1 MATSVGARVP
11 IDPRVLEQA
20 ADWLMQLHS
29 GAASAQQ
36 RRACERWR
44 TSDPEHARAWQRAE
58 ALLGKLGG
66 LPPELAM
73 PALDRSRELDR
84 SSARR
89 AALLK
94 LAALLAVVPGA
105 WLLMEQQGWRHDY
118 RTATGERR
126 DIVLADGSRISL
138 NTATTLDVQFD
149 GAQRL
154 LTLRQGE
161 IAVQTVAD
169 AQHRPFLVA
178 TAEGRLE
185 ALGTQFSVRQDD
197 GRTRLAVRESRVRV
211 RARSGAQHIIA
222 AGSQVAFTAA
232 AIGEPAALDGG
243 ALAWQ
248 RGMLLADDM
257 RLHDFALELGRY
269 RPGIVRCDP
278 RVADVRVSG
287 AFPITDTDA
296 ALVMLVSTYPVAA
309 RTRLGGYWVT
319 LDAAE

>member
-1 MATSVGARVP
+1 MTTSMGASGP

-44 TSDPEHARAWQRAE
+44 ASDPEHARAWQRAE

-84 SSARR
+84 TSARR

-118 RTATGERR
+118 RTGTGERR

-161 IAVQTVAD
+161 IAVQTAAD
-169 AQHRPFLVA
+169 AQRRPFFVA

-197 GRTRLAVRESRVRV
+197 GRTLLAVRQSRVRV
-211 RARSGAQHIIA
+211 RARSGAQHILP
-222 AGSQVAFTAA
+222 AGRQVAFTAA
-232 AIGEPAALDGG
+232 AIGETAALDGG

-248 RGMLLADDM
+248 RGMLLADAM

>member
-1 MATSVGARVP
+1 MATSLGARVP

-36 RRACERWR
+36 RRECERWR
-44 TSDPEHARAWQRAE
+44 ASDPEHARAWQRAE

-73 PALDRSRELDR
+73 PALDRSRASR
-84 SSARR
+84 TSARR

-126 DIVLADGSRISL
+126 NIVLADGSRISL

-154 LTLRQGE
+154 LTLRRGE
-161 IAVQTVAD
+161 IAVRTSPDPQGRA
-169 AQHRPFLVA
+169 FFVA

-185 ALGTQFSVRQDD
+185 ALGTVFSVRQEE
-197 GRTRLAVRESRVRV
+197 GRTALAVRESRVRV
-211 RARSGAQHIIA
+211 LAHSGAQHIIA

-232 AIGEPAALDGG
+232 AIGEPRALDAGE
-243 ALAWQ
+243 LAWQ
-248 RGMLLADDM
+248 RGMLLADAM

-278 RVADVRVSG
+278 RVANVRVSG

-319 LDAAE
+319 LDAPE

>member
-169 AQHRPFLVA
+169 VQHRPFFVA
-178 TAEGRLE
+178 TAEGWLE

-278 RVADVRVSG
+278 RVAGVRVSG

>member
-1 MATSVGARVP
+1 MATSLGARVP

-36 RRACERWR
+36 RRECERWR
-44 TSDPEHARAWQRAE
+44 ASDPEHARAWQRAE

-73 PALDRSRELDR
+73 PALDRSRASRTL
-84 SSARR
+84 ARR

-118 RTATGERR
+118 QTATGERR

-154 LTLRQGE
+154 LTLRRGE
-161 IAVQTVAD
+161 IAVHTARD
-169 AQHRPFLVA
+169 AQRRPFFVA

-185 ALGTQFSVRQDD
+185 ALGTVFSVRQED
-197 GRTRLAVRESRVRV
+197 GQTALAVRESRVRV
-211 RARSGAQHIIA
+211 LARSGAQHIIP
-222 AGSQVAFTAA
+222 AGRQVAFTAA
-232 AIGEPAALDGG
+232 AIGEPAALDAG
-243 ALAWQ
+243 ALAWR
-248 RGMLLADDM
+248 RGMLLADAM

-278 RVADVRVSG
+278 RVANVRVSG

-319 LDAAE
+319 LDAPE

>member
-1 MATSVGARVP
+1 MTTSMGASGP

-44 TSDPEHARAWQRAE
+44 ASDPEHARAWQRAE

-84 SSARR
+84 TSARR

-105 WLLMEQQGWRHDY
+105 WLLMEQQAWRHDY

-126 DIVLADGSRISL
+126 DITLPDGSRISL

-154 LTLRQGE
+154 LTLRRGE
-161 IAVQTVAD
+161 IAVHTAAD
-169 AQHRPFLVA
+169 AQRRPFLVA
-178 TAEGRLE
+178 TAEGWLE

-197 GRTRLAVRESRVRV
+197 GRTLLAVRESRVRV
-211 RARSGAQHIIA
+211 RARSGAQHIIP
-222 AGSQVAFTAA
+222 AGRQVAFTAA
-232 AIGEPAALDGG
+232 AIGEPGALDGG

-248 RGMLLADDM
+248 RGMLLADAM

-319 LDAAE
+319 LDAPE

>member
-36 RRACERWR
+36 RLACERWR
-44 TSDPEHARAWQRAE
+44 ASDPEHARAWQRAE

-161 IAVQTVAD
+161 IAVQTAAD
-169 AQHRPFLVA
+169 AQRRPFLVA

-197 GRTRLAVRESRVRV
+197 GRTLLAVRESRVRV
-211 RARSGAQHIIA
+211 RARSGAQHIIP
-222 AGSQVAFTAA
+222 AGRQVAFTAA

-278 RVADVRVSG
+278 RVANVRVSG

-296 ALVMLVSTYPVAA
+296 ALVMLVSTYPLAV

-319 LDAAE
+319 LDAPE

>member
-44 TSDPEHARAWQRAE
+44 ASDPEHARAWQRAE

-84 SSARR
+84 TSARR

-126 DIVLADGSRISL
+126 DITLPDGSRISL

-161 IAVQTVAD
+161 IAVQTAAD
-169 AQHRPFLVA
+169 AQRRPFLVA
-178 TAEGRLE
+178 TAEGWLE

-197 GRTRLAVRESRVRV
+197 GRTLLAVRESRVRV
-211 RARSGAQHIIA
+211 RARSGAQHIIP
-222 AGSQVAFTAA
+222 AGRQVVFTAA

-248 RGMLLADDM
+248 RGMLLADAM

>member
-1 MATSVGARVP
+1 MVTSVGARAP

-29 GAASAQQ
+29 GTASAQQ

-44 TSDPEHARAWQRAE
+44 ASDPEHARAWQRAE

-126 DIVLADGSRISL
+126 DITLPDGSRISL

-154 LTLRQGE
+154 LTLRRGE
-161 IAVQTVAD
+161 IAVHTGAD
-169 AQHRPFLVA
+169 AQRRPFLVA

-197 GRTRLAVRESRVRV
+197 GRTLLAVRESRVRV
-211 RARSGAQHIIA
+211 RARSGAQHIIP
-222 AGSQVAFTAA
+222 AGRQVAFTAA
-232 AIGEPAALDGG
+232 AIGEPAALDGA

-248 RGMLLADDM
+248 RGMLLADAM

-296 ALVMLVSTYPVAA
+296 ALVMLVSTYPLAV

-319 LDAAE
+319 LDAPE

>member
-36 RRACERWR
+36 RHECERWR
-44 TSDPEHARAWQRAE
+44 ASDPEHARAWQRAE

-84 SSARR
+84 TSARR

-118 RTATGERR
+118 RTASGERR

-161 IAVQTVAD
+161 IAVQTAAD
-169 AQHRPFLVA
+169 AQRRPFFVA
-178 TAEGRLE
+178 TAEGWLE

-197 GRTRLAVRESRVRV
+197 GRTLLAVRESRVRV
-211 RARSGAQHIIA
+211 RARSGAQHIIP
-222 AGSQVAFTAA
+222 AGRQVAFTAA

-296 ALVMLVSTYPVAA
+296 ALVMLVSTYPLTA

>member
-29 GAASAQQ
+29 GAASAQL
-36 RRACERWR
+36 RRECERWR
-44 TSDPEHARAWQRAE
+44 ASDPEHARAWQRAE

-84 SSARR
+84 TSARR

-105 WLLMEQQGWRHDY
+105 WLLLEQQGWRHDY

-126 DIVLADGSRISL
+126 DITLPDGSRISL

-149 GAQRL
+149 GVQRL
-154 LTLRQGE
+154 LTLRRGE
-161 IAVQTVAD
+161 IAVQTAAD
-169 AQHRPFLVA
+169 AQRRPFLVA

-197 GRTRLAVRESRVRV
+197 GRTLLAVRESRVRV
-211 RARSGAQHIIA
+211 QARSGAQHIIP
-222 AGSQVAFTAA
+222 AGRQVAFTAA
-232 AIGEPAALDGG
+232 AIGEPATLDGG

-248 RGMLLADDM
+248 RGMLLADAM

-296 ALVMLVSTYPVAA
+296 ALVMLVSTYPVAV

-319 LDAAE
+319 LDAPE

>member
-1 MATSVGARVP
+1 MTTSMGASGP

-44 TSDPEHARAWQRAE
+44 ASDPEHARAWQRAE

-84 SSARR
+84 TSARR

-105 WLLMEQQGWRHDY
+105 WLLMEQQAWRHDY

-126 DIVLADGSRISL
+126 DITLPDGSRISL

-154 LTLRQGE
+154 LTLRRGE
-161 IAVQTVAD
+161 IAVHTAAD
-169 AQHRPFLVA
+169 AQRRPFLVA
-178 TAEGRLE
+178 TAEGWLE

-197 GRTRLAVRESRVRV
+197 GRTLLAVRESRVRV
-211 RARSGAQHIIA
+211 RARSGAQHIIP
-222 AGSQVAFTAA
+222 AGRQVAFTAA

-248 RGMLLADDM
+248 RGMLLADAM

-319 LDAAE
+319 LDAPE

>member
-1 MATSVGARVP
+1 MATSLGARVP

-36 RRACERWR
+36 RRECERWR
-44 TSDPEHARAWQRAE
+44 ASDPEHARAWQRAE

-73 PALDRSRELDR
+73 PALDRSRASRTL
-84 SSARR
+84 ARR

-118 RTATGERR
+118 QTTTGERR

-154 LTLRQGE
+154 LTLRRGE
-161 IAVQTVAD
+161 IAVHTAPD
-169 AQHRPFLVA
+169 AQRRPFFVA

-185 ALGTQFSVRQDD
+185 ALGTVFSVRQED
-197 GRTRLAVRESRVRV
+197 GQTALAVRESRVRV
-211 RARSGAQHIIA
+211 QARSGAQHIIA
-222 AGSQVAFTAA
+222 EGSQVDFTAA
-232 AIGEPAALDGG
+232 AIGEPRALDGG

-248 RGMLLADDM
+248 RGMLLADAM

-278 RVADVRVSG
+278 RVANVRVSG

-319 LDAAE
+319 LDAPE

>member
-1 MATSVGARVP
+1 MGARVP

-36 RRACERWR
+36 RLACERWR
-44 TSDPEHARAWQRAE
+44 ASDPEHARAWQRAE

-161 IAVQTVAD
+161 IAVQTAAD
-169 AQHRPFLVA
+169 AQRRPFLVA

-197 GRTRLAVRESRVRV
+197 GRTLLAVRESRVRV
-211 RARSGAQHIIA
+211 RARSGAQHIIP
-222 AGSQVAFTAA
+222 AGRQVAFTAA

-278 RVADVRVSG
+278 RVANVRVSG

-296 ALVMLVSTYPVAA
+296 ALVMLVSTYPLAV

-319 LDAAE
+319 LDAPE

>member
-1 MATSVGARVP
+1 MATSLGARVP

-44 TSDPEHARAWQRAE
+44 ASDPEHARAWQRAE

-84 SSARR
+84 TSARR

-126 DIVLADGSRISL
+126 DIALPDGSRISL

-154 LTLRQGE
+154 LTLRRGE
-161 IAVQTVAD
+161 IAVHTAAD
-169 AQHRPFLVA
+169 AQRRPFLVA
-178 TAEGRLE
+178 TAEGWLE

-197 GRTRLAVRESRVRV
+197 GRTLLAVRESRVRV
-211 RARSGAQHIIA
+211 RARSGAQHIIP
-222 AGSQVAFTAA
+222 AGRQVAFTAA

-248 RGMLLADDM
+248 RGMLLADAM

-278 RVADVRVSG
+278 RVANVRVSG

-296 ALVMLVSTYPVAA
+296 ALVMLVSTYPVAV

>member
-154 LTLRQGE
+154 LTLRRGE
-161 IAVQTVAD
+161 IAVHTAAD
-169 AQHRPFLVA
+169 AQRRPFLVA
-178 TAEGRLE
+178 TAEGWLE

-197 GRTRLAVRESRVRV
+197 GRTLLAVRESRVRV
-211 RARSGAQHIIA
+211 RARSGAQHIIP
-222 AGSQVAFTAA
+222 AGRQVAFTAA
-232 AIGEPAALDGG
+232 AIGEPATLDGG

-248 RGMLLADDM
+248 RGMLLADAM

-296 ALVMLVSTYPVAA
+296 ALVMLVSTYPVVA
-309 RTRLGGYWVT
+309 RTRLGGYWLT
-319 LDAAE
+319 LDAPE

>member
-1 MATSVGARVP
+1 MG

-29 GAASAQQ
+29 GAASARQ
-36 RRACERWR
+36 RRECERWR
-44 TSDPEHARAWQRAE
+44 ASDPEHARAWQRAE

-73 PALDRSRELDR
+73 PALDRSRALDR
-84 SSARR
+84 TSARR

-105 WLLMEQQGWRHDY
+105 WMLLEQQGWRHDY

-154 LTLRQGE
+154 LTLRRGE
-161 IAVQTVAD
+161 IAVRTAPD
-169 AQHRPFLVA
+169 AQRRPFFVA

-185 ALGTQFSVRQDD
+185 ALGTVFSVRQEE
-197 GRTRLAVRESRVRV
+197 GRTALAVREGRVRV
-211 RARSGAQHIIA
+211 LARSGAQHIIP
-222 AGSQVAFTAA
+222 AGRQVLFTAS

-248 RGMLLADDM
+248 RGMLLADAM

-278 RVADVRVSG
+278 RVANVRVSG

-319 LDAAE
+319 LDAPE

>member
-44 TSDPEHARAWQRAE
+44 TSDPEHARVWQRAE

-73 PALDRSRELDR
+73 PALDRSRDLDR
-84 SSARR
+84 TSARR

-154 LTLRQGE
+154 LTLRRGE
-161 IAVQTVAD
+161 IAVQTAAD
-169 AQHRPFLVA
+169 AQRRPFLVA
-178 TAEGRLE
+178 TAEGWLE

>member
-11 IDPRVLEQA
+11 IDPHVLEQA

-29 GAASAQQ
+29 GAASAQL
-36 RRACERWR
+36 RRECERWR
-44 TSDPEHARAWQRAE
+44 ASDPEHARAWQRAE

-84 SSARR
+84 TSARR

-126 DIVLADGSRISL
+126 DITLPDGSRISL

-149 GAQRL
+149 GVQRL
-154 LTLRQGE
+154 LTLRRGE
-161 IAVQTVAD
+161 IAVHTAAD
-169 AQHRPFLVA
+169 AQRRPFLVV

-197 GRTRLAVRESRVRV
+197 GRTLLAVRQSRVRV
-211 RARSGAQHIIA
+211 RARSGAQHIIP
-222 AGSQVAFTAA
+222 AGRQVAFTAA
-232 AIGEPAALDGG
+232 AIGETAALDGG

-278 RVADVRVSG
+278 RVANVRVSG

-319 LDAAE
+319 LDAPE

>member
-1 MATSVGARVP
+1 MATSLGARVP

-29 GAASAQQ
+29 GVASAQQ
-36 RRACERWR
+36 RRECERWR
-44 TSDPEHARAWQRAE
+44 ASDPEHARAWQRAE

-84 SSARR
+84 TSARR

-118 RTATGERR
+118 RTASGERR

-154 LTLRQGE
+154 LTLRRGE
-161 IAVQTVAD
+161 IAVHTAAD
-169 AQHRPFLVA
+169 AQRRPFLVA
-178 TAEGRLE
+178 TAEGWLE

-197 GRTRLAVRESRVRV
+197 GRTLLAVRESRVRV
-211 RARSGAQHIIA
+211 RARSGAQHIIP
-222 AGSQVAFTAA
+222 AGRQVAFTAA

-248 RGMLLADDM
+248 RGMLLADAM

-296 ALVMLVSTYPVAA
+296 ALVMLVSTYPVAV

>member
-1 MATSVGARVP
+1 MAAAEKDGR
-11 IDPRVLEQA
+11 IDPLVLEQA
-20 ADWLMQLHS
+20 ADWLMQLHA
-29 GAASAQQ
+29 GAASTQL
-36 RRACERWR
+36 RCECERWR
-44 TSDPEHARAWQRAE
+44 ASDPEHARAWRRAE

-66 LPPELAM
+66 LPPALAM
-73 PALDRSRELDR
+73 PALDRSRASDR
-84 SSARR
+84 TSARR

-105 WLLMEQQGWRHDY
+105 WLLAERQGWRHDY
-118 RTATGERR
+118 QTATGERR
-126 DIVLADGSRISL
+126 DIELADGSRISL

-154 LTLRQGE
+154 LTLRRGE
-161 IAVQTVAD
+161 IAVHTASD
-169 AQHRPFLVA
+169 AQRRPFFVA

-185 ALGTQFSVRQDD
+185 ALGTVFSVRQEE
-197 GRTRLAVRESRVRV
+197 GRTMLAVRESRVRV
-211 RARSGAQHIIA
+211 QARSGAQHLIA

-232 AIGEPAALDGG
+232 AIGEPRALDAG

-248 RGMLLADDM
+248 RGMLLADAM

-278 RVADVRVSG
+278 RVANVRVSG

-296 ALVMLVSTYPVAA
+296 ALVMLVSTYPVVA
-309 RTRLGGYWVT
+309 RTRLGGYWLT
-319 LDAAE
+319 LDAPE

>member
-161 IAVQTVAD
+161 IAVQTAAD
-169 AQHRPFLVA
+169 AQRRPFLVA

-278 RVADVRVSG
+278 RVAGVRVSG

>member
-1 MATSVGARVP
+1 MATSLGARVP

-36 RRACERWR
+36 RRECERWR
-44 TSDPEHARAWQRAE
+44 ASDPEHARAWQRAE

-73 PALDRSRELDR
+73 PALDRSRASR
-84 SSARR
+84 TSARR

-105 WLLMEQQGWRHDY
+105 WLLLEQQGWRHDY

-126 DIVLADGSRISL
+126 NIVLADGSRISL

-154 LTLRQGE
+154 LTLRRGE
-161 IAVQTVAD
+161 IAVHTAPD
-169 AQHRPFLVA
+169 AQRRPFFVA

-185 ALGTQFSVRQDD
+185 ALGTVFSVRQEE
-197 GRTRLAVRESRVRV
+197 GRTALAVRESRVRV
-211 RARSGAQHIIA
+211 LAHSGAQHIIA

-232 AIGEPAALDGG
+232 AIGEPRALDAGE
-243 ALAWQ
+243 LAWQ
-248 RGMLLADDM
+248 RGMLLADAM

-278 RVADVRVSG
+278 RVANVRVSG

-319 LDAAE
+319 LDAPE

>member
-29 GAASAQQ
+29 GAASAQL
-36 RRACERWR
+36 RRECERWR
-44 TSDPEHARAWQRAE
+44 ASDPEHARAWQRAE

-84 SSARR
+84 TSARR

-126 DIVLADGSRISL
+126 DITLPDGSRISL

-161 IAVQTVAD
+161 IAVQTAAD
-169 AQHRPFLVA
+169 AQRRPFFVA
-178 TAEGRLE
+178 TAEGWLE

-197 GRTRLAVRESRVRV
+197 GRTLLAVRESRVRV
-211 RARSGAQHIIA
+211 RARSGAQHIIP
-222 AGSQVAFTAA
+222 AGRQVAFTAA

-296 ALVMLVSTYPVAA
+296 ALVMLVSTYPLTA

>member
-1 MATSVGARVP
+1 MATSMGARAP

-36 RRACERWR
+36 RRECERWR
-44 TSDPEHARAWQRAE
+44 ASDPEHARAWLRAE

-73 PALDRSRELDR
+73 PALDRSRASDR
-84 SSARR
+84 VSPRR

-138 NTATTLDVQFD
+138 NTGTTLDVQFD

-154 LTLRQGE
+154 LTLRRGE
-161 IAVQTVAD
+161 IAVHTAPD
-169 AQHRPFLVA
+169 AQRRPFFVA

-197 GRTRLAVRESRVRV
+197 GRTLLAVRESRVRV
-211 RARSGAQHIIA
+211 LARSGAQHIIP
-222 AGSQVAFTAA
+222 AGRQVQFTAS

-248 RGMLLADDM
+248 RGMLLADAM

-319 LDAAE
+319 LDAPE

>member
-66 LPPELAM
+66 LPPELSM
-73 PALDRSRELDR
+73 PALDRSRVLDR

-278 RVADVRVSG
+278 RVAGVRVSG